1 MCSRAVLARRCAP
14 GAWGRNA
21 PRRALTFGIADTFV
35 QHGDRDLLLKYLGL
49 QPKQMA
55 RRIRAALEEK
65 KNG

>member
-1 MCSRAVLARRCAP
+1 MLLVRGGGMP
-14 GAWGRNA
+14 
-21 PRRALTFGIADTFV
+21 PPALTFGIADTFV